1 MSIPNLLSSIRIF
14 LIVPIIV
21 LFIYD
26 FYIFSLIIFIFAAL
40 TDFFDG
46 YFARLYNEESI
57 LGSLLDLIADKVFVS
72 SLLIWATFN
81 FESSILLILT
91 ILIISRE
98 LSISYLRIYA
108 LQIGKT
114 IGELNADGG
123 GKRKTT
129 FQMIGIGFLF
139 ISPLSFDLLFT
150 ISLILISLSAFFS
163 WLSFLNYYKKWIV

>member
-1 MSIPNLLSSIRIF
+1 MSIPNLLSLMRIF
-14 LIVPIIV
+14 LIVPIII

-26 FYIFSLIIFIFAAL
+26 FYISSLIVFIIAAL

-46 YFARLYNEESI
+46 YIARLYQEETI

-81 FESSILLILT
+81 FTNFILLILT
-91 ILIISRE
+91 ILIVSRE
-98 LSISYLRIYA
+98 LSISYLRIHA

-114 IGELNADGG
+114 VGELNADRG
-123 GKRKTT
+123 GKLKTT

-139 ISPLSFDLLFT
+139 IAPLSFDLLFT
-150 ISLILISLSAFFS
+150 ISLILISLSVIFS

>member
-1 MSIPNLLSSIRIF
+1 MSIPNFLSTIRIF
-14 LIVPIIV
+14 LVAPIIV

-26 FYIFSLIIFIFAAL
+26 FYIFSLIVFIFAAL

-46 YFARLYNEESI
+46 YFARLYKQESV

-81 FESSILLILT
+81 FNNFILLTLT

-98 LSISYLRIYA
+98 LSISYLRIHA

-114 IGELNADGG
+114 IDELNADGG
-123 GKRKTT
+123 GKIKTT

-139 ISPLSFDLLFT
+139 ITPLSFNLLFT
-150 ISLILISLSAFFS
+150 ISLSLITLSTIFS
-163 WLSFLNYYKKWIV
+163 WLSFLNYYKKWIL

>member
-14 LIVPIIV
+14 SAFPIII

-26 FYIFSLIIFIFAAL
+26 FYIFSLIVFIFAAL

-46 YFARLYNEESI
+46 YFARLYQEESI
-57 LGSLLDLIADKVFVS
+57 FGSLLDLIADKVFVS

-81 FESSILLILT
+81 FNNLILLILT
-91 ILIISRE
+91 ILIVSRE
-98 LSISYLRIYA
+98 LSISYLRIHA

-114 IGELNADGG
+114 AGELNADRG
-123 GKRKTT
+123 GKIKTT

-150 ISLILISLSAFFS
+150 ISLSLISLSTILS
-163 WLSFLNYYKKWIV
+163 WISFLNYYKKWIV

>member
-1 MSIPNLLSSIRIF
+1 MSVPNLLSSIRIL
-14 LIVPIIV
+14 LIVPIII
-21 LFIYD
+21 LFIYE
-26 FYIFSLIIFIFAAL
+26 FYIFSLILFIFAAL

-46 YFARLYNEESI
+46 YFARLYKKESM

-81 FESSILLILT
+81 FNNFILLILT

-98 LSISYLRIYA
+98 LSISYLRIHA

-114 IGELNADGG
+114 IDEINADSG
-123 GKRKTT
+123 GKIKTT
-129 FQMIGIGFLF
+129 FQMIGIGILF
-139 ISPLSFDLLFT
+139 ITPLNFDFLFT
-150 ISLILISLSAFFS
+150 ISLILISLSAIFS

>member
-1 MSIPNLLSSIRIF
+1 MSVPNLLSSIRIL
-14 LIVPIIV
+14 LIVPIII
-21 LFIYD
+21 LFIYE
-26 FYIFSLIIFIFAAL
+26 FYIFSLILFIFAAL

-46 YFARLYNEESI
+46 YFARLYKKESM

-81 FESSILLILT
+81 FNNFILLILT

-98 LSISYLRIYA
+98 LSISYLRIHA

-114 IGELNADGG
+114 IDEINADSG
-123 GKRKTT
+123 GKIKTT

-139 ISPLSFDLLFT
+139 ITPLNFDFLFT
-150 ISLILISLSAFFS
+150 ISLILISLSAIFS

>member
-21 LFIYD
+21 LFIND
-26 FYIFSLIIFIFAAL
+26 FYIFSLLVFIFAAL

-46 YFARLYNEESI
+46 YFARLYKQESI
-57 LGSLLDLIADKVFVS
+57 LGSLLDLIADKIFVS
-72 SLLIWATFN
+72 SLLVWATFN
-81 FESSILLILT
+81 FNNFILLILT

-98 LSISYLRIYA
+98 LSISYLRIHA

-114 IGELNADGG
+114 VNELNADRG
-123 GKRKTT
+123 GKIKTT

-139 ISPLSFDLLFT
+139 ITPLSFDLLFT
-150 ISLILISLSAFFS
+150 ISLILISLSAIFS

>member
-14 LIVPIIV
+14 SAVPSII

-26 FYIFSLIIFIFAAL
+26 FYIFSLIVFIFAAL

-46 YFARLYNEESI
+46 YFARLYKEESI
-57 LGSLLDLIADKVFVS
+57 LGSLLDLIADKVFIS

-81 FESSILLILT
+81 FNNFILLILT

-98 LSISYLRIYA
+98 LSISYLRIHA
-108 LQIGKT
+108 LHIGKT
-114 IGELNADGG
+114 ADELNADRG
-123 GKRKTT
+123 GKIKTT
-129 FQMIGIGFLF
+129 FQMVGIGFLF
-139 ISPLSFDLLFT
+139 ITPINFNFFI
-150 ISLILISLSAFFS
+150 ISLLLISLSAFLS

>member
-14 LIVPIIV
+14 SAIPIII

-26 FYIFSLIIFIFAAL
+26 FYIFSLIVFIFAAL

-46 YFARLYNEESI
+46 YFARLYKEESI
-57 LGSLLDLIADKVFVS
+57 LGSLLDLIADKVFIS

-81 FESSILLILT
+81 FNNFILLILT

-98 LSISYLRIYA
+98 LSISYLRIHA
-108 LQIGKT
+108 LHIGKT
-114 IGELNADGG
+114 VDELNADRG
-123 GKRKTT
+123 GKIKTT

-139 ISPLSFDLLFT
+139 ITPINFDFFFLTSLL
-150 ISLILISLSAFFS
+150 LISLSALLSWISFF
-163 WLSFLNYYKKWIV
+163 NYFKKWIV

>member
-14 LIVPIIV
+14 SAFPIII

-26 FYIFSLIIFIFAAL
+26 FYIFSLIVFIFAAL

-46 YFARLYNEESI
+46 YFARLYQEESI
-57 LGSLLDLIADKVFVS
+57 FGSLLDLIADKVFVS

-81 FESSILLILT
+81 FNNFILLILT
-91 ILIISRE
+91 ILIVSRE
-98 LSISYLRIYA
+98 LSISYLRIHA

-114 IGELNADGG
+114 VGELNADRG
-123 GKRKTT
+123 GKLKTT

-139 ISPLSFDLLFT
+139 IAPLSFDLLFT
-150 ISLILISLSAFFS
+150 ISLILISLSVIFS

>member
-26 FYIFSLIIFIFAAL
+26 FYIFSLIIFIFAAI

-46 YFARLYNEESI
+46 YFARLYNQESI

-108 LQIGKT
+108 LQIGRT

-139 ISPLSFDLLFT
+139 ISPLSFDLL
-150 ISLILISLSAFFS
+150 LS
-163 WLSFLNYYKKWIV
+163 KQVR